1 MILYLDTSSLIK
13 LFVHEAGSD
22 DVEARAADA
31 SVLAT
36 SVIAYPET
44 HAALGRRH
52 REGALS
58 RSELRRV
65 LERFRTNWIRFLAV
79 VLAPPVYTRAG
90 SLALKHALRGMD
102 AIHLSS
108 FLELIDLG
116 DEVEFLSHD
125 ARLIEAARRARRARP
140 RLP

>member
-22 DVEARAADA
+22 EVEARAADA

-52 REGALS
+52 REGALT

-79 VLAPPVYTRAG
+79 VLAPPVYTRAA
-90 SLALKHALRGMD
+90 SLAIKHALRGMD

-125 ARLIEAARRARRARP
+125 TRLMGAARRARRARP
-140 RLP
+140 RLT